1 MSASE
6 LRTEPPGNSRGVIVY
21 VVNEV
26 YLYIPAEVS
35 AAGFEL
41 KIAGSIRITDK
52 VGWICIKEIS
62 KFRKIIS
69 YNHVPIL

>member
-1 MSASE
+1 MSVSE
-6 LRTEPPGNSRGVIVY
+6 LRTELPGSARGIIVY

-52 VGWICIKEIS
+52 VGWICIKEI
-62 KFRKIIS
+62 IS
-69 YNHVPIL
+69 YNFHFVE